1 MLDFS
6 RKDSWTI
13 VETSFDPAFMGK
25 VETCFA
31 QGNGYLGLRAVSEE
45 KYLGETRDLLVAGT
59 YDRFS
64 EEEVTELPN
73 AADFTN
79 IEISLNGERFDLT
92 RGVIFHYSREI
103 NLKTG
108 LLKREVMWQSP
119 KGELFAIK
127 FERIVSLSRLHTIA
141 FRITIIPEQDAAVKF
156 TSGIDGRMTCDGS
169 QHFTEGQTRFYD
181 KKYMQFVPRTIQS
194 NIYFVLDATHD
205 FYLEAWR

>member
-1 MLDFS
+1 MLNFGK
-6 RKDSWTI
+6 KDGWTI
-13 VETSFDPAFMGK
+13 SESAFDPAFMGK

-31 QGNGYLGLRAVSEE
+31 QGNGYLGLRAAAEE

-79 IEISLNGERFDLT
+79 IEINLNGQRFDLT
-92 RGVIFHYSREI
+92 QGMILHYSREI

-119 KGELFAIK
+119 KGELFALK
-127 FERIVSLSRLHTIA
+127 FERIVSLTRLHTIA
-141 FRITIIPEQDAAVKF
+141 FRITIIPEQDAAIKF
-156 TSGIDGRMTCDGS
+156 TSGILKMKYGS
-169 QHFTEGQTRFYD
+169 RKISVSQNTW
-181 KKYMQFVPRTIQS
+181 P
-194 NIYFVLDATHD
+194 L
-205 FYLEAWR
+205 

>member
-92 RGVIFHYSREI
+92 PRVSS
-103 NLKTG
+103 
-108 LLKREVMWQSP
+108 SP
-119 KGELFAIK
+119 S
-127 FERIVSLSRLHTIA
+127 SLSALCR
-141 FRITIIPEQDAAVKF
+141 
-156 TSGIDGRMTCDGS
+156 
-169 QHFTEGQTRFYD
+169 
-181 KKYMQFVPRTIQS
+181 
-194 NIYFVLDATHD
+194 
-205 FYLEAWR
+205 